1 MSSRSAFAPR
11 DAWEWLGI
19 AAWLVGGLLILADL
33 ATGFDREYPGSL
45 ILLGIGGT
53 LLLTYRSATGLF
65 ASRPPAFRRM
75 LGLGIAAPGFFLALL
90 EVLA

>member
-1 MSSRSAFAPR
+1 MSSRPSFAAR

-19 AAWLVGGLLILADL
+19 AAWLIGGLLILADL
-33 ATGFDREYPGSL
+33 ATDLDRHYPGSL

-65 ASRPPAFRRM
+65 ASRPPTFRRA
-75 LGLGIAAPGFFLALL
+75 LGLAIAIPGFFLALL
-90 EVLA
+90 EVTR